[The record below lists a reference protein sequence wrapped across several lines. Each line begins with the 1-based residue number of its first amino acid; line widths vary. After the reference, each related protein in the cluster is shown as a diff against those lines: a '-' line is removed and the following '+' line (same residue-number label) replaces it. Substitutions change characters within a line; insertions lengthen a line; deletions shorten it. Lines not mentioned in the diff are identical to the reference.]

1 MDEIAAM
8 TVGEQRAY
16 WLGVKRTWESAGR
29 EAVSLA
35 ARAPVRASVTE
46 FAAST
51 AVEFDKQADT
61 VKDHLAAPTGPAE
74 KFDVVVYARDFT
86 TFDFESWDQNVMA
99 HSAKAAAMAATPLA
113 IGSRTR
119 FEKGKATLR
128 AVVTDDDG
136 RVQGFEVE
144 LAAVIDSI
152 GDLDRAAV
160 DALKAG

>member
-35 ARAPVRASVTE
+35 ERSPAASIRG

-61 VKDHLAAPTGPAE
+61 VKAHLATPTGPAE

-128 AVVTDDDG
+128 AVVTDEDG

-144 LAAVIDSI
+144 LAAVVDSI
-152 GDLDRAAV
+152 GDLDSAAV
-160 DALKAG
+160 AALKAG